1 MFIIFLYSFKYFV
14 KYLSCFPLIGFHSC
28 QFYHPFGATRTPVPN
43 TRRNQGLQKSGP
55 MGFAMIGNA
64 KVQPEGLG
72 EIIENLTLAG
82 PTWMSQTVSKWL
94 VNRLQSQYVP
104 FLNRLRSQSYNP
116 VANHLL
122 NSWDIQAPQETSRN
136 KDLQCFVFWEGNLVF
151 FSTKNN
157 LCAGYVFAIRQ
168 AIWCIWCP
176 WDVNIKYR

>member
-1 MFIIFLYSFKYFV
+1 MPQERRSQTH
-14 KYLSCFPLIGFHSC
+14 GE
-28 QFYHPFGATRTPVPN
+28 TRDCKSLVPWA
-43 TRRNQGLQKSGP
+43 LQWL
-55 MGFAMIGNA
+55 AMPRCNL
-64 KVQPEGLG
+64 KDWG